1 MEFNELERW
10 CSNTQFG
17 DVALN
22 ACKEDLLQ
30 LFVEKGALTPVK
42 WEDLNDE
49 QRKNAVRLHMFL
61 KEKHE
66 DGKFIKMKARL
77 VEDGRMQDRE
87 VYNDYSSPTAKTRSV
102 MTFKISGCK
111 KLGPSQARCR
121 GCVSMCSY

>member
-30 LFVEKGALTPVK
+30 LFVEKGALTLVK

-49 QRKNAVRLHMFL
+49 QRKNAVRSHMFL

-66 DGKFIKMKARL
+66 DGKFIKMKA
-77 VEDGRMQDRE
+77 
-87 VYNDYSSPTAKTRSV
+87 
-102 MTFKISGCK
+102 
-111 KLGPSQARCR
+111 
-121 GCVSMCSY
+121 